1 MQPGDIVVVQL
12 GSGPR
17 LARFIEWK
25 SNRLRVAI
33 GRNKEARL
41 PHSRLILETGLNA
54 PAYDAV
60 EEMSREA
67 ETVADEID
75 LEELWDVVCDDA
87 QPLTLEDVG
96 ELYWGTEPSQ
106 IQTVGLLLNLTR
118 DELHF
123 VRDSGHYQPVD
134 RETVARTIERR
145 ERRARQTADAQSLS
159 ASIRESRLPEPL
171 TDHQSEL
178 LDQVRGFVLHGD
190 DYTRARQAKR
200 FLETAGLKGRDLQRG
215 AFQALVSLGLM
226 DPDENLALE
235 REGIPVDF
243 PEEVISEA
251 EAVRSAGTMVDSDR
265 DDLTHLRVFTIDDA
279 DTRDRDDALS
289 IEQTGDAVW
298 RVGIHITDTGALIA
312 PDSELEAE
320 ADRRMS
326 SVYLPEHTIPMLPPA
341 VSTDRGSLNPG
352 ERRAALTVFVDLNGE
367 GEVLDWKV
375 VRSFVQSQ
383 EALSYEQ
390 ADAALACPAYPL
402 HSDLDALN
410 RIATVLRKCREKNG
424 ALNLD
429 RDEMSVRVDGDGT
442 ICVRVVPRTAPAR
455 SLVQEYMVLCN
466 SLLARYCA
474 ENELAAPFRSQA
486 MPDVSDI
493 RAQVPDGPLRWYTM
507 TRRLSPASVS
517 TKPAAHGGLGVEA
530 YVQASSPLRRYADLV
545 VQRQISHHLLTGE
558 TLYDEEAMTSVAHR
572 ADVQGRQLS
581 RIENQRRQHF
591 FLKWLDQRRHEFEQ
605 RGDKA
610 VYDAVTL
617 ENPERRTALLELSDW
632 PFRTRAA
639 LPSSVSPGEPVKL
652 QLHGV
657 DLWRR
662 TAQFTLE
669 ASEAVRQG

>member
-1 MQPGDIVVVQL
+1 MQPGEIIVVQL
-12 GSGPR
+12 SSGPR

-41 PHSRLILETGLNA
+41 PHSRLILETDLNA
-54 PAYDAV
+54 PGYDAV
-60 EEMSREA
+60 EDLSRKA

-87 QPLTLEDVG
+87 QPLTLADIG
-96 ELYWGTEPSQ
+96 ELYWGAEPSQ
-106 IQTVGLLLNLTR
+106 MQTVGLLLNLFR
-118 DELHF
+118 NELHF
-123 VRDSGHYQPVD
+123 VRDGGHYQPVD

-159 ASIRESRLPEPL
+159 ASIRERRLSESL
-171 TDHQSEL
+171 TDHQSEI

-190 DYTRARQAKR
+190 DYTRATQVKR
-200 FLETAGLKGRDLQRG
+200 FLETTGLKGRDLQRG
-215 AFQALVSLGLM
+215 AFQTLVSLGLM
-226 DPDENLALE
+226 DPDENLALQ
-235 REGIPVDF
+235 RENIPVDF
-243 PEEVISEA
+243 PEEVKAEA
-251 EAVRSAGTMVDSDR
+251 EAVRSVEITVNSDR

-289 IEQTGDAVW
+289 SEQTGDDVW
-298 RVGIHITDTGALIA
+298 SVGIHVTDARALIA
-312 PDSELEAE
+312 PDSALDAE

-326 SVYLPEHTIPMLPPA
+326 SLYLPEGTVSMLPPA
-341 VSTDRGSLNPG
+341 VSADKGSLNPG
-352 ERRAALTVFVDLNGE
+352 ERRATLTVFVDLSGD
-367 GEVLDWKV
+367 GEVLAWKIA
-375 VRSFVQSQ
+375 RSFVQSH
-383 EALSYEQ
+383 EALSYEK
-390 ADAALACPAYPL
+390 ADAALACPTHPM
-402 HSDLDALN
+402 HSDLDTLY
-410 RIATVLRKCREKNG
+410 RIATALRKRREQKG

-429 RDEMSVRVDGDGT
+429 RDEMSVRVDSDGR
-442 ICVRVVPRTAPAR
+442 ICVRVVPRAAPAR

-474 ENELAAPFRSQA
+474 ENELPAPFRSQVS
-486 MPDVSDI
+486 PDVSDI
-493 RAQVPDGPLRWYTM
+493 RAQVPDGPLRWYMM
-507 TRRLSPASVS
+507 TRRLSPASVG

-545 VQRQISHHLLTGE
+545 VQRQILHHLRTGQ

-591 FLKWLDQRRHEFEQ
+591 FLKWLDQRRRESEN
-605 RGDKA
+605 RGEKA
-610 VYDAVTL
+610 VYDAIAL
-617 ENPERRTALLELSDW
+617 ENPDRRTALLELADW

-639 LPSSVSPGEPVKL
+639 IPSSVSPGESVKL
-652 QLHGV
+652 HLHGV

-669 ASEAVRQG
+669 ASEAVS